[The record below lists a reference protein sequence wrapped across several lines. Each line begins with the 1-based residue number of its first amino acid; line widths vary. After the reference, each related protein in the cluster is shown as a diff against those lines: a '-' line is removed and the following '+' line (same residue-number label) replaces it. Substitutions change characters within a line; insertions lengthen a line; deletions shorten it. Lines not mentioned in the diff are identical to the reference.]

1 MITLFLLSLAG
12 FIVLWTG
19 IFFFIRNRTKKTDI
33 ITAARPIV
41 LGVLLLG
48 VIVTLVQIFVYKID
62 SPNWI
67 LLSMLMVIAFIFGL
81 QTYKLKRK

>member
-12 FIVLWTG
+12 FLVLWTG

-62 SPNWI
+62 SPNWT

>member
-12 FIVLWTG
+12 FLVLWTG
-19 IFFFIRNRTKKTDI
+19 VFFFIRNRTKKTDI
-33 ITAARPIV
+33 ISAARPIV

-48 VIVTLVQIFVYKID
+48 VIVTLVQILVYKID

>member
-12 FIVLWTG
+12 FLVIWTG

-41 LGVLLLG
+41 LGILLLG
-48 VIVTLVQIFVYKID
+48 VIAILVQTFVYKID

-67 LLSMLMVIAFIFGL
+67 LLSMLMVIAFTFGL